1 MKIDKLL
8 MSCRKNIFPE
18 NRIKR
23 NKLFSTL
30 SIVKLENDNYELTE
44 EEKRNILHIYACDNS
59 LSDEE
64 IKEICQIR
72 ALSYFPL
79 FCKSYASYGKNFQE
93 GEAFFKEPIEVF
105 EEEIRYFRQNDQKQ
119 ILCFS
124 SSWFFLTII
133 FELVI

>member
-1 MKIDKLL
+1 

-64 IKEICQIR
+64 IKEICQIK

-93 GEAFFKEPIEVF
+93 GEAFFKEPFEVF

>member
-1 MKIDKLL
+1 

-59 LSDEE
+59 FSDEE
-64 IKEICQIR
+64 IKEICQIK
-72 ALSYFPL
+72 AL
-79 FCKSYASYGKNFQE
+79 
-93 GEAFFKEPIEVF
+93 
-105 EEEIRYFRQNDQKQ
+105 
-119 ILCFS
+119 
-124 SSWFFLTII
+124 
-133 FELVI
+133 

>member
-1 MKIDKLL
+1 

>member
-1 MKIDKLL
+1 

-105 EEEIRYFRQNDQKQ
+105 EEEIRYFRQNYQKQ

>member
-8 MSCRKNIFPE
+8 MSCRKNVFPE

-30 SIVKLENDNYELTE
+30 SIVKLEDDNYELTE

-64 IKEICQIR
+64 IKEICQIK

-79 FCKSYASYGKNFQE
+79 FCKSYASYGRNFQE

-105 EEEIRYFRQNDQKQ
+105 EEEIRYFRSKK

-124 SSWFFLTII
+124 SSWVFLTII

>member
-30 SIVKLENDNYELTE
+30 SIVKLENDNYKLTE

-64 IKEICQIR
+64 IKEICQIK

-79 FCKSYASYGKNFQE
+79 FCKSYASYGRNFKKAKHFLKNQLRSLR
-93 GEAFFKEPIEVF
+93 K
-105 EEEIRYFRQNDQKQ
+105 K
-119 ILCFS
+119 
-124 SSWFFLTII
+124 
-133 FELVI
+133 

>member
-44 EEKRNILHIYACDNS
+44 EEKRNIFMHVITAFPMKKLRKFVKSEHYHTFPYSVNHMQAMEKIFKKAKHFLKNQLRS
-59 LSDEE
+59 LR
-64 IKEICQIR
+64 K
-72 ALSYFPL
+72 
-79 FCKSYASYGKNFQE
+79 K
-93 GEAFFKEPIEVF
+93 
-105 EEEIRYFRQNDQKQ
+105 
-119 ILCFS
+119 
-124 SSWFFLTII
+124 
-133 FELVI
+133 

>member
-1 MKIDKLL
+1 

-72 ALSYFPL
+72 ALLYFPL

>member
-1 MKIDKLL
+1 

-30 SIVKLENDNYELTE
+30 SIVKLENDNYKLTE
-44 EEKRNILHIYACDNS
+44 EEKRNILHIYACDNN

>member
-1 MKIDKLL
+1 

-93 GEAFFKEPIEVF
+93 GEAFFKEPFEVF

>member
-1 MKIDKLL
+1 

-30 SIVKLENDNYELTE
+30 SIVKLENDNYKLTE

-64 IKEICQIR
+64 IKEICQIK